1 MNKEEM
7 KKDMKKR
14 KMLTETVYGVIHF
27 VRARRKAIDNGT
39 WATFDHPFLRELRL
53 EKSKNDK

>member
-1 MNKEEM
+1 M